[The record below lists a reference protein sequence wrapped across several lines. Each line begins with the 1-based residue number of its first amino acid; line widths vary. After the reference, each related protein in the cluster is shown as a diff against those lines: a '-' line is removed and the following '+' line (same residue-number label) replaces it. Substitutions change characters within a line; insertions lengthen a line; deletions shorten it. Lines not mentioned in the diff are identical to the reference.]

1 MHLHFQTLNIIYVSA
16 LSTRFVSSFTFYG
29 KATMKTPP
37 LRSLLALSVAAAIVT
52 GCSDAPTAMAPSQ
65 ASIDAAAPLLAAA
78 PGQGIRDR
86 YIVVFRDDTRDAPGL
101 ATRLV
106 AAHGGT
112 LHHTY
117 RNALRGFAAK
127 LSPAAVEALR
137 RNPQVKYV
145 EEDGIAS
152 ASTTQYSAPW
162 GLDRIDQTSLPLNGT
177 YTYTPTGSGVRIY
190 ILDTGIRYDH
200 VEFGGRAV
208 AGYDGFGGNGS
219 DCQGH
224 GTHVA
229 GTAAGSTYGVA
240 KSASLVSVRVLDC
253 SGNGPWSTVIAGVD
267 WVTANH
273 VKPAVANMS
282 LGGGGNTSLDDA
294 VANSI
299 AAGVTYAVAAGNNNY
314 DACYYSPA
322 RVSAALTVGNSTSS
336 DVRSSTSNY
345 GSCLDL
351 FAPGTNIVSA
361 WYTSSTATNT
371 ISGTSMA
378 SPHVAGVAALYLQNN
393 TTASPAT
400 VMSVI
405 VNTAFTNKLTSI
417 GTGSPNRLLNSLLA
431 TPLNVNLSC
440 SASWLDFNCGAYAS
454 GGSGAGY
461 SFTWYNAEPW
471 GDADAGAPNSNA
483 WGYCDGDPF
492 DGVPDW
498 GYPMVYVTDSTGA
511 TASAHQYVQCNN

>member
-1 MHLHFQTLNIIYVSA
+1 
-16 LSTRFVSSFTFYG
+16 
-29 KATMKTPP
+29 MKTLL
-37 LRSLLALSVAAAIVT
+37 LRSLLAMSTAAAIVA
-52 GCSDAPTAMAPSQ
+52 GCSDAPTVAPDQ
-65 ASIDAAAPLLAAA
+65 AGIDAAAPLLAAA

-86 YIVVFRDDTRDAPGL
+86 YIVVFRDDTPDAPGL

-106 AAHGGT
+106 AVHGGT
-112 LHHTY
+112 LYHTY
-117 RNALRGFAAK
+117 RSALRGFAAE

-145 EEDGIAS
+145 QEDGIAS
-152 ASTTQYSAPW
+152 VSTTQYSAPW
-162 GLDRIDQTSLPLNGT
+162 GLDRIDQANLPLNGT
-177 YTYTPTGSGVRIY
+177 YTYTPTGYGVQIY

-200 VEFGGRAV
+200 VEFGGRAA

-219 DCQGH
+219 DCNGH

-240 KSASLVSVRVLDC
+240 KSASVVSVRVLDC

-282 LGGGGNTSLDDA
+282 LSGGGNTSLDDA

-322 RVSAALTVGNSTSS
+322 RVATALTVGNSTSS
-336 DVRSSTSNY
+336 DARSGTSNY
-345 GSCLDL
+345 GACLDL
-351 FAPGTNIVSA
+351 FAPGTNILSA
-361 WYTSSTATNT
+361 WYTSTTATNT

-393 TTASPAT
+393 TSAAPAT
-400 VMSVI
+400 VASAI
-405 VNTAFTNKLTSI
+405 VNTAFASKLSGI

-431 TPLNVNLSC
+431 VPLSVSLY
-440 SASWLDFNCGAYAS
+440 CGPFDPYGGYYYGAHVCDAYAY
-454 GGSGAGY
+454 GGSGWYSYSWGGNAYEIYDDGY
-461 SFTWYNAEPW
+461 WSQAQVDCYWS
-471 GDADAGAPNSNA
+471 SNN
-483 WGYCDGDPF
+483 WPI
-492 DGVPDW
+492 GVS
-498 GYPMVYVTDSTGA
+498 VTVTDSDGR
-511 TASAHQYVQCNN
+511 TAVAYGSVPCYNGW